1 MRRLVSPGWLA
12 ASGLALL
19 ALAFL
24 GAYTLTSGDTFIV
37 LPDRARPVEPIVSVE
52 GRRPPP
58 QGDGSIYFVNVVVR
72 QATYLEKAFPGIA
85 DGAEL
90 VPAEV
95 YNPTGA
101 SETVRRRESRQEMTF
116 SQRIAAV
123 VALRRLGYEPK
134 VRAGVLVTAVAP
146 GRPATGRLRTADVI
160 LAVDGEPVRTP
171 AALKRRITATQGRPF
186 VATVRRKSR
195 RLRIRLR
202 AVRDSDF
209 GLVVGIRVGQSLT
222 VNLPVRIRI
231 DTGQVGG
238 PSAGLAF
245 ALALMHEFGRN
256 VTRGRRVVVTGALD
270 LDGTVLPVGGIE
282 QKVIGARRAG
292 ADLMLVP
299 AGDNAQEAR
308 LAAHGLR
315 ILPVKS
321 FRQALR
327 VLATV

>member
-19 ALAFL
+19 ALALLAAYSL
-24 GAYTLTSGDTFIV
+24 GSGDTFIV
-37 LPDRARPVEPIVSVE
+37 LPDRARPVEPILRVE
-52 GRRPPP
+52 GRREPR
-58 QGDGSIYFVNVVVR
+58 DGGGIYFVNVVVR
-72 QATYLEKAFPGIA
+72 QATYLEEAFPSIA
-85 DGAEL
+85 DGGEL
-90 VPAEV
+90 VPAEQ

-101 SETVRRRESRQEMTF
+101 SEMVRRRQSRQEMTF

-123 VALRRLGYEPK
+123 VALRRLGYRPQ
-134 VRAGVLVTAVAP
+134 VRAGALVTGVAP
-146 GRPATGRLRTADVI
+146 GRPASGRLRTGDVI
-160 LAVDGEPVRTP
+160 DAVDGESVRTP
-171 AALKRRITATQGRPF
+171 SDLKRAITATGGRPF
-186 VATVRRKSR
+186 AAAVRRKAR
-195 RLRIRLR
+195 RLRVRLR
-202 AVRDSDF
+202 AVRDREF
-209 GLVVGIRVGQSLT
+209 GLVVGIRVGQSLK
-222 VNLPVRIRI
+222 VDLPVRIRI

-245 ALALMHEFGRN
+245 ALALMHEFGRD
-256 VTRGRRVVVTGALD
+256 VTRGRRVVATGALD
-270 LDGTVLPVGGIE
+270 LDGRVLPVGGIE

-308 LAAHGLR
+308 RAAHGLR

-327 VLATV
+327 TLATA